1 MNDFEQYTKETLN
14 HYPTPVAEE
23 RLWGNIAQTLR
34 EDKRRPVLFW
44 LWGLGMGILVF
55 SGLAWY
61 YFYEKNTLP
70 AAAQPRTTVI
80 AQNTP
85 ENRQTVS
92 EKEASATLPTS
103 GSNEKN
109 AGARAF
115 QHETAGQPAYTSKTH
130 RQNTKNAAQI
140 NNNQP
145 GPNATASAEGQ
156 EPAAYPLATI
166 QPTPSDGLKPSDG
179 TSPAAVGHHVS
190 PAERMKPS
198 DETRLP
204 TLLRELS
211 AAAKPALPSGPKTG
225 CSNWGKGP
233 AFRPYFGVYGGAQ
246 YPMKTLTAKEP
257 EFENIA
263 AERTET
269 ETVLEGLAAGGYL
282 GFKHRSGLFAEG
294 GLEYNRINERFDRT
308 TIRTDTIGK
317 IAVIGII
324 VNAPG
329 DTTFISDSIH
339 ILQETRTV
347 KRTFNNYR
355 FLQIPLAVGFQ
366 WRPGSNWT
374 LYGKAGV
381 AFNIRFGQKAEI
393 VNLTGVPEK
402 YVSEK
407 PSPGYPF
414 RSQIGII
421 PFVNAGAR
429 YRLTDN
435 LSLFGELRYLHHSS
449 EITAANYP
457 IRQQYKL
464 PGMNVGAHFQF

>member
-14 HYPTPVAEE
+14 HYPTPVDEE

-34 EDKRRPVLFW
+34 EDRRPVLFW
-44 LWGLGMGILVF
+44 LWGLGLGLLAF
-55 SGLAWY
+55 SGLVLY

-70 AAAQPRTTVI
+70 AAKQPRTTVI

-85 ENRQTVS
+85 EIRQATS
-92 EKEASATLPTS
+92 ENETPGALSAS
-103 GSNEKN
+103 GSKEKD
-109 AGARAF
+109 AGARTMVQVAAS
-115 QHETAGQPAYTSKTH
+115 QPEHTAKTH
-130 RQNTKNAAQI
+130 RPTTKNVAQT

-145 GPNATASAEGQ
+145 GSNATASVEGR

-166 QPTPSDGLKPSDG
+166 QPAPSDGLRPSDG
-179 TSPAAVGHHVS
+179 ILPGPGGSS
-190 PAERMKPS
+190 AEGLKPF

-204 TLLRELS
+204 TLLRKLS
-211 AAAKPALPSGPKTG
+211 AAAKPALPTGPKTG

-246 YPMKTLTAKEP
+246 YPMKTLTAKET

-263 AERTET
+263 AERNET

-355 FLQIPLAVGFQ
+355 FLQIPLALGFE
-366 WRPGSNWT
+366 WRPGSHWT

-381 AFNIRFGQKAEI
+381 AFNIRFRQKAEI

-414 RSQIGII
+414 RSQIGIM

-435 LSLFGELRYLHHSS
+435 LSLFGELRYIHHSS
-449 EITAANYP
+449 EVTAGNYP

>member
-14 HYPTPVAEE
+14 HYPTPVEEE
-23 RLWGNIAQTLR
+23 RLWGNIEQALR
-34 EDKRRPVLFW
+34 ENKRRPPVFW
-44 LWGLGMGILVF
+44 FWSIGLGLLAL

-61 YFYEKNTLP
+61 YFYEKNT
-70 AAAQPRTTVI
+70 QPEVQQPGTTVI
-80 AQNTP
+80 AQNNL
-85 ENRQTVS
+85 ENRQTKPEN
-92 EKEASATLPTS
+92 EKPVAPSTS
-103 GSNEKN
+103 GSEEN
-109 AGARAF
+109 ARTMQQVVAS
-115 QHETAGQPAYTSKTH
+115 QPAYTPKMH
-130 RQNTKNAAQI
+130 GQNTKNSTQT

-145 GPNATASAEGQ
+145 GPNAAASAEGR
-156 EPAAYPLATI
+156 EPATYRLATI
-166 QPTPSDGLKPSDG
+166 QPNPSDGFRPSDG
-179 TSPAAVGHHVS
+179 TLPAPDSNQTYRSEGFK
-190 PAERMKPS
+190 PA
-198 DETRLP
+198 DWALLP
-204 TLLRELS
+204 TLLRELDS
-211 AAAKPALPSGPKTG
+211 ANKPAISSNTKTG

-246 YPMKTLTAKEP
+246 YPIKTLTAKET

-269 ETVLEGLAAGGYL
+269 ETVLEGVAAGGYL

-308 TIRTDTIGK
+308 TVRTDTIGQ

-339 ILQETRTV
+339 ILEETRTM

-355 FLQIPLAVGFQ
+355 FLQIPLALGFE
-366 WRPGSNWT
+366 WRPGSHWT

-381 AFNIRFGQKAEI
+381 AFNIRFRQKAEI
-393 VNLTGVPEK
+393 VNLTGMPEK

-407 PSPGYPF
+407 PAPGYPF
-414 RSQIGII
+414 RSQIGIT

-435 LSLFGELRYLHHSS
+435 LSLFGELRYLHHSG
-449 EITAANYP
+449 EITAGNYP

-464 PGMNVGAHFQF
+464 PGLNVGAHFQF